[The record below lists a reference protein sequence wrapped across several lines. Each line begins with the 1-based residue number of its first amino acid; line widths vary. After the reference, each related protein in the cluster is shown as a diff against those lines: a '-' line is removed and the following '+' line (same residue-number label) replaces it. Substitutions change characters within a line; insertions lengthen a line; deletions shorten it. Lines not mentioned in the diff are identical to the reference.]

1 MAKTLEEKIY
11 RELVIIRQLIEDEL
25 KRQKRERN
33 DKQMR
38 DFMIMETQRING
50 GKQNGYSFDT
60 GRIVDERDLLRRDVP
75 TGEEKER

>member
-50 GKQNGYSFDT
+50 GKQDGYSFDT
-60 GRIVDERDLLRRDVP
+60 GCIVDERDLLRHDVP
-75 TGEEKER
+75 AGEEKER